1 MTLSRITFLTVPP
14 LHALLYGDMKFEG
27 VDSVTPPLGLLQL
40 AAYVRQYSYASA
52 IVDGYAHRYT
62 VTETLQQIKET
73 APDVLGVTFTT
84 PLFTGALTIC
94 RQVKKLMPHLKIIV
108 GGPHVTA
115 LPEDT
120 LAHDCFDVGVVGEG
134 EMTLVELLEAWRSGR
149 ELATVPGLVYMDRDQ
164 AMRTPPRDMI
174 PDLDTLPLPAWDLLP
189 SLGPPYRATI
199 VGTTTA
205 LSTPIITSRGCPG
218 RCTFC
223 DTSVFGKK
231 PRLFSARY
239 TLNMIGHLIR
249 EYGLKDFLVYDDTF
263 CANPQRVADICREI
277 IDRGWDVTWSCCARI
292 DQVNQEMLA
301 LMSRAGCWQIEYG
314 IESADPTVLK
324 LMKKGLNL
332 DKARKVIKMTHD
344 AGIQARGNFIF
355 GNIGESKESIERT
368 IRFILSTDLDYVQQ
382 SFLTPYP
389 GSEVYKIASRHGA
402 FDPDY
407 NKMSNLTVN
416 FVPDGLTREDL
427 QKYSRYLFLRF
438 YLRPRIMRR
447 LLTSINSWEAFRR
460 LLKSAAVW
468 ARYVSRR
475 TAPSPENQRE
485 PTRQTACGAQ

>member
-1 MTLSRITFLTVPP
+1 MTLTRITFLTVPP
-14 LHALLYGDMKFEG
+14 LHALLYGDMQFEG

-40 AAYVRQYSYASA
+40 AAYARQHGFAPA
-52 IVDGYAHRYT
+52 LVDGYAHRYT
-62 VTETLQQIKET
+62 AAETLQQIRET

-94 RQVKKLMPHLKIIV
+94 RQVKKLMPNLKIIV

-134 EMTLVELLEAWRSGR
+134 EATLVDLLDAWRTGR
-149 ELATVPGLVYMDRDQ
+149 ELATVPGLVYRDGDKPV
-164 AMRTPPRDMI
+164 RTEPRDMI
-174 PDLDTLPLPAWDLLP
+174 PDLDSLPLPAWDLLP
-189 SLGPPYRATI
+189 SLGSPYRATI

-223 DTSVFGKK
+223 DTAVFGKK
-231 PRLFSARY
+231 PRFLSAGY
-239 TLNMIGHLIR
+239 TLNMIEYLIR
-249 EYGLKDFLVYDDTF
+249 AYGLKDFLVYDDTF
-263 CANPQRVADICREI
+263 CANRQRVADICQGI
-277 IDRGWDVTWSCCARI
+277 LDRGWDVTWSCCARI
-292 DQVNQEMLA
+292 DQVNQDMLT
-301 LMSRAGCWQIEYG
+301 LMKRAGCWQIEYG
-314 IESADPTVLK
+314 IESADPAVLK

-332 DKARKVIKMTHD
+332 DKARQVIKMTHA
-344 AGIQARGNFIF
+344 AGIQVRGNFIF
-355 GNIGESKESIERT
+355 GNIGESRGSLERT

-407 NKMSNLTVN
+407 NKMSNLTMN
-416 FVPDGLTREDL
+416 FVPDGLTREEL
-427 QKYSRYLFLRF
+427 QRYSRYLFLRF
-438 YLRPRIMRR
+438 YLRPRIMVR
-447 LLTSINSWEAFRR
+447 LLKSIKSWEGFRR
-460 LLKSAAVW
+460 LLQSAAVW
-468 ARYVSRR
+468 ARYVVQGP
-475 TAPSPENQRE
+475 APSKKNLSE
-485 PTRQTACGAQ
+485 PSRQTPRGA